1 MISSIKVHQPP
12 STPNPALRG
21 AVNLPNLRRLDHL
34 QYLDLTDCT
43 SLGDAGLKMVVE
55 TCPQLFYLFLRR
67 CTNISGTGT
76 LLDFLK
82 TFPFEISSEVLKMMM
97 GFRTLHNIH
106 HSILI
111 SRVIKCIEMIKAEL
125 FILKLLPLHQKSP
138 AIKPIVVG
146 V

>member
-21 AVNLPNLRRLDHL
+21 ASAVSTLNLRRLDHL

-67 CTNISGTGT
+67 CTNISGIQ
-76 LLDFLK
+76 LE
-82 TFPFEISSEVLKMMM
+82 TFPLMRIEFWV
-97 GFRTLHNIH
+97 
-106 HSILI
+106 LI
-111 SRVIKCIEMIKAEL
+111 SRVIKCIDDQGRAARI
-125 FILKLLPLHQKSP
+125 IHPL
-138 AIKPIVVG
+138 A
-146 V
+146 